1 MITSLYWKVNQMEHA
16 ERCVKQIEV
25 LIKER
30 PPGVFS
36 LKIVNILMDAQNA
49 AMNEMRR
56 CKEEWD
62 L

>member
-1 MITSLYWKVNQMEHA
+1 MEHA